1 MDFLEFRVQTIYKRK
16 VLLSY
21 CVLYFFMEDI
31 SLISDSHIP
40 SRASE
45 IPSWVV
51 DNIKKSDYT
60 IHAGDFDSKEAF
72 NSFQELS
79 NLVCVS
85 GNMDSFLSDIPD
97 VNVLEIEG
105 VQFIITHGTGPSR
118 TYKKRVRELVEK
130 TGDMDKYNVVGIAG
144 HTHEIMDTVVD
155 GVRMLNPGSC
165 TGAAPAT
172 SISMMSVRVEGRGVD
187 VDVLEK

>member
-1 MDFLEFRVQTIYKRK
+1 
-16 VLLSY
+16 
-21 CVLYFFMEDI
+21 MENI
-31 SLISDSHIP
+31 ALVSDSHIP

-51 DNIKKSDYT
+51 ENIKKSDYT
-60 IHAGDFDSKEAF
+60 IHVGDFDSKEAF
-72 NSFQELS
+72 KDFQQIS
-79 NLVCVS
+79 NLVCIS
-85 GNMDSFLSDIPD
+85 GNMDSFSTNLPD
-97 VNVLEIEG
+97 VNSLEIEG

-118 TYKKRVRELVEK
+118 TYKNRVRDLV
-130 TGDMDKYNVVGIAG
+130 GNQANIDKYNVIGIAG

-155 GVRMLNPGSC
+155 GVRILNPGSC

-172 SISMMSVRVEGRGVD
+172 STSMMSVRVEKREVN